1 MKDNATVRYYS
12 PEDTYPIPFPQTNK
26 ETKDE
31 QIRIF
36 IRNFLPKLIEQKK
49 QKQLKNETK
58 N

>member
-1 MKDNATVRYYS
+1 MKENITIRYYS

-49 QKQLKNETK
+49 QKQLKNEIK

>member
-1 MKDNATVRYYS
+1 MKDNANVRYYS

-36 IRNFLPKLIEQKK
+36 IRNYLPKLIEQKK
-49 QKQLKNETK
+49 TK
-58 N
+58 TTKK